1 MPLWPE
7 STSRVAFIGVGG
19 VSEKEV
25 DMVPAG
31 GLRIR
36 DYRVSCSCIQ
46 IDLDKVPAG
55 FQSCRVGVFNEEQFV
70 PAGKDGLGKGRG

>member
-1 MPLWPE
+1 MGERESVPLQPE

-25 DMVPAG
+25 DMVPAS
-31 GLRIR
+31 GLGIR
-36 DYRVSCSCIQ
+36 DSRIGCSSIQ

-55 FQSCRVGVFNEEQFV
+55 FQSCRVGVFNEE
-70 PAGKDGLGKGRG
+70 LCWLS